1 MEVGPVARVE
11 MTAGARGEVA
21 RGEVTACARGEVEP
35 VAQVDSTGSS
45 SSWVE
50 VGPGAGRRAG

>member
-11 MTAGARGEVA
+11 MTAG
-21 RGEVTACARGEVEP
+21 ARGEVEP

-50 VGPGAGRRAG
+50 VGPGSGRRAG